1 MIRSREEFQLRMG
14 LTHIHAAMVGNLSL
28 LGDDGLHPSTAGY
41 QVMSEEFMD
50 AIVSLYE
57 KVEGR

>member
-1 MIRSREEFQLRMG
+1 MM
-14 LTHIHAAMVGNLSL
+14 GNLSL
-28 LGDDGLHPSTAGY
+28 LGDDGLHPSAAGY